1 MQRYA
6 ASLETVREAAERVA
20 PHARRTPVMTSRTL
34 DQLAGK
40 ALFFKCEMF
49 QRGGAFKFRGACNA
63 VMKLDDEAAA
73 RGVVTHSS
81 GNYAQAMAI
90 AASLRGI
97 AAYVVMPSNAPSV
110 KRRAVEGY
118 GACVFPCEPTLEA
131 REAEAARV
139 ARETGATLLPPFNH
153 ADVIAGQGTLAIE
166 LLEQAPK
173 LDAIVAP
180 LGGGGLLSGIAIAAK
195 ALRPEIRVYG
205 AEPEGADDAARSK
218 AAGRL
223 VPVGDARTIADGL
236 RTSLGSLT
244 WPVVRDRVDAVFTV
258 SDAAIVGAMRLV
270 WERMKLVAEPS
281 AVVGLA
287 VALGTPFRALDDLER
302 VGIVLSGG
310 NVAVDALPFGSPA
323 VD

>member
-6 ASLETVREAAERVA
+6 ASLESVREAARRIA
-20 PHARRTPVMTSRTL
+20 PYAQRTPVMTNRTL
-34 DQLAGK
+34 DRLAGR
-40 ALFFKCEMF
+40 ALFFKCEML

-63 VMKLDDEAAA
+63 VMKLDDDVAA

-81 GNYAQAMAI
+81 GNYAQALAI
-90 AASLRGI
+90 AAGLRGI
-97 AAYVVMPSNAPSV
+97 AAYVVMPKNAPSV

-118 GACVFPCEPTLEA
+118 GARVFPCEPTLEA

-139 ARETGATLLPPFNH
+139 ARETGATLLPPFDH
-153 ADVIAGQGTLAIE
+153 ADVIAGQGTLALE

-195 ALRPEIRVYG
+195 ALRPELRVYG
-205 AEPEGADDAARSK
+205 AEPEAADDAARSK
-218 AAGRL
+218 AAGQL

-236 RTSLGSLT
+236 RTSLGALT
-244 WPVVRDRVDAVFTV
+244 WPVVRDLVDAVFTV
-258 SDAAIVGAMRLV
+258 SDAAIVAAMRLV

-287 VALGTPFRALDDLER
+287 VGLGEPFRALSGLER
-302 VGIVLSGG
+302 VGVVLSGG
-310 NVAVDALPFGSPA
+310 NVDLDALPF
-323 VD
+323 